1 MVGGLLATEPAGAT
15 VIVKAGSDFALLP
28 SLTEMRM
35 FENVPVAVGVPL
47 SRPVLL
53 LKLAQAGRLL
63 TENVSV
69 RPSGSVAEGWNT

>member
-1 MVGGLLATEPAGAT
+1 M
-15 VIVKAGSDFALLP
+15 IVKAGSDLDLLP

-35 FENVPVAVGVPL
+35 FENVPATVGVPL
-47 SRPVLL
+47 RRPVLL

-69 RPSGSVAEGWNT
+69 RPSGSVAEGWNE